1 MDSVEKGKRNYV
13 VTNVTDSL
21 EDLKRSVRSSKTD
34 ISSIIERSE
43 DTELELEK
51 IMSELTRIELSISYI
66 REHAKR
72 YLLK

>member
-13 VTNVTDSL
+13 VNHLIDSL

-66 REHAKR
+66 GEHAKR